1 MKKLKWIILI
11 LMLFVGMSYA
21 TVELGA
27 LEVGAYRVPA
37 PDFYEDFADNLNDW
51 TNDASFAIT
60 SGELSVDTSTDYMYV
75 TSPPFVNETYQ
86 AIQFELV
93 NGDWSEWKILMRC
106 NSSGDCYGFN
116 INDSLDTLTWVENS
130 NWDDTDQVVEVD
142 APTIANGDYIGI
154 EVYNTGNNTE
164 VDYWVSATPLGDWDS
179 AHTNW
184 GAPTGTMTNNPTDA
198 HDTGKYGGIAIYDL
212 SSGARLDD
220 LYFYSGS

>member
-11 LMLFVGMSYA
+11 LMLFIGMSYA

-116 INDSLDTLTWVENS
+116 INDSLDTLTWVENNS
-130 NWDDTDQVVEVD
+130 WDETDQVVELVVACAHD
-142 APTIANGDYIGI
+142 GFPNRALIAFAI
-154 EVYNTGNNTE
+154 
-164 VDYWVSATPLGDWDS
+164 
-179 AHTNW
+179 
-184 GAPTGTMTNNPTDA
+184 TNNNKRA
-198 HDTGKYGGIAIYDL
+198 IISFYMEGIKGKTNSYG
-212 SSGARLDD
+212 
-220 LYFYSGS
+220 